1 MNAYAPK
8 GWLRNPHVQ
17 SVLASTLPRR
27 LRIAPMLP
35 ALRRASSKVVLDC
48 GNGHQLLGEYSPQAG
63 RSKGLITLIHGWEGS
78 SQSSYMLSA
87 GASFFRAGYDV
98 FRLNLR
104 DHGPSH
110 HLNRE
115 LFHSARLDEVIGAIK
130 AIQETYPRDWQF
142 LAGFSLGGNFCLR
155 VAANAEQAGLQLQQT
170 LAVCPVLEPAKTMAA
185 LENGWWVYERYFVRK
200 WKASL
205 QKKLALYPE
214 LNYREQLL
222 RMNTLQAMNRYFV
235 PTFTP
240 YQNEAE
246 YFRAYALTG
255 EVLSTLATPAHIITS
270 KDDPMILAD
279 DLQHLAN
286 NPHLHIELTDFGGH
300 CGYLSNYR
308 LDSWL
313 DQHLV
318 GLINARRYPAQHNN
332 APTPD

>member
-1 MNAYAPK
+1 MSAYAPK

-35 ALRRASSKVVLDC
+35 ALRRASRQVVLDC
-48 GNGHQLLGEYSPQAG
+48 GDDHQLLGEYAQQTG

-115 LFHSARLDEVIGAIK
+115 LFHSARLEEVIGAIK
-130 AIQETYPRDWQF
+130 AIQSTYPHDWQF

-155 VAANAEQAGLQLQQT
+155 VAAKASEAGLHLNQT
-170 LAVCPVLEPAKTMAA
+170 LAVCPVLDPAKTMAA

-205 QKKLALYPE
+205 QKKLDLYPE

-222 RMNTLQAMNRYFV
+222 GMNSLQAMNRYFV
-235 PTFTP
+235 PAFTP
-240 YQNEAE
+240 YANEE
-246 YFRAYALTG
+246 DYFRAYALTG
-255 EVLSTLATPAHIITS
+255 EVLAPLDTPAHIITS
-270 KDDPMILAD
+270 KDDPMILAE
-279 DLQHLAN
+279 DLNRLAS
-286 NPHLHIELTDFGGH
+286 NPHLTVELTDFGGH

-313 DQHLV
+313 DHHLV
-318 GLINARRYPAQHNN
+318 NLTNTCRYPHQQSA
-332 APTPD
+332 